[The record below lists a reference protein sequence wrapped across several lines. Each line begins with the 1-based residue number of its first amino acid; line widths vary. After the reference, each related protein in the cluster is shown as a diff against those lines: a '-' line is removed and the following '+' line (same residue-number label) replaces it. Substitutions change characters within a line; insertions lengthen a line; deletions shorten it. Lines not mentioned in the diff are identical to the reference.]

1 LTVAEHS
8 DELAGTPVFW
18 RAADGPGTPVLY
30 VHGVPTSSD
39 IWTGLLERSGG
50 IAPDLP
56 GFGRSGKGANLEY
69 SAEGHANFLERLL
82 ARLGIGRVRLVVHDW
97 GAGGG
102 LVFAQRHPE
111 RIERLVIVDSVPLLP
126 GYRWHRVARAWRT
139 PVVGELAMGSTGART
154 TAFALREAFPV
165 AGPPQEFVDQ
175 VVAHFDHGTQR
186 AILRLYRGGDPD
198 VLARLGERLGT
209 IQAPALVLWGERDP
223 YIPPRFAAAYAQALP
238 HAEAEVLPG
247 LGHWPW
253 LEDPAVGERI
263 TAFLAG

>member
-1 LTVAEHS
+1 
-8 DELAGTPVFW
+8 
-18 RAADGPGTPVLY
+18 
-30 VHGVPTSSD
+30 
-39 IWTGLLERSGG
+39 
-50 IAPDLP
+50 
-56 GFGRSGKGANLEY
+56 
-69 SAEGHANFLERLL
+69 
-82 ARLGIGRVRLVVHDW
+82 
-97 GAGGG
+97 
-102 LVFAQRHPE
+102 
-111 RIERLVIVDSVPLLP
+111 
-126 GYRWHRVARAWRT
+126 
-139 PVVGELAMGSTGART
+139 MGSTGART

-209 IQAPALVLWGERDP
+209 IQAPGLVLWGERDP